1 MEPSRR
7 NPFTSAAVLLLVVF
21 MATEMTM
28 LVQAD
33 DEQCYFV
40 SKHGYD
46 GLCWR
51 SATCRDQC
59 LSESRRNTGGECRGW
74 LPSRCCCRMPCP
86 PDGQATSREE
96 CTS

>member
-1 MEPSRR
+1 MESSRR
-7 NPFTSAAVLLLVVF
+7 NPFTSAAVLLLVVC

-40 SKHGYD
+40 SNHGYD
-46 GLCWR
+46 GWCWR
-51 SATCRDQC
+51 SAQCRDQC
-59 LSESRRNTGGECRGW
+59 LTESPRNTGGECRGW
-74 LPSRCCCRMPCP
+74 VPSRCCCRKPCP
-86 PDGQATSREE
+86 SNAEGTAQGE